1 MIHTTLKNIYAF
13 FQIILL
19 NFTVHLKLIQCCKST
34 ALQQNE
40 FTAGVSDFTLQ
51 PTFKKL
57 PPLETERL
65 SPMLQN
71 CLLFRGCLVPYCYV
85 YTTFSLSIHLSTD
98 M

>member
-1 MIHTTLKNIYAF
+1 MDTQILTYKSLKSSLQVYSEMIHTTLKNIYAF

-40 FTAGVSDFTLQ
+40 FIAGVSDFTLQ

-57 PPLETERL
+57 PPLETEGL
-65 SPMLQN
+65 SPILQN
-71 CLLFRGCLVPYCYV
+71 CLLFRG
-85 YTTFSLSIHLSTD
+85 
-98 M
+98 